1 MIPYQVISTSKYR
14 EALGLRSIPI
24 IPLLGISPSH
34 PVISDRTQFTLLHL
48 WCGRFVITHHQHAL
62 WVLDPSCNSVVATLA
77 ERLPIIDITCNKD
90 SVYLL
95 RPTKYPIVKLTLHT
109 DFKQHLS
116 PRKGLNNS
124 NISADISSALDSRS
138 CQMNIESVSDH
149 NSKTRSESLPIGANA
164 TVISTKEVPSSLL
177 EQNLSHDVKTHK
189 NSPEDRHVTSKD
201 VAGLTLAGMSIED
214 RVHRMHLS
222 SLDVESSSIAV
233 QSVLKKKKKKKKNPA
248 SHDTTG
254 KVIIY

>member
-1 MIPYQVISTSKYR
+1 MLPYQVISTSKYR

-34 PVISDRTQFTLLHL
+34 PVITDRTQFTLLHL

-95 RPTKYPIVKLTLHT
+95 RPTKYPIVKLTLHA

-116 PRKGLNNS
+116 PGKGLNTCNTS
-124 NISADISSALDSRS
+124 TDVSSALDSRS
-138 CQMNIESVSDH
+138 YQMNIESVSDH
-149 NSKTRSESLPIGANA
+149 NSKTRAGSLPIGANT
-164 TVISTKEVPSSLL
+164 TVISSKEVPPSLL
-177 EQNLSHDVKTHK
+177 EQNLSHDVTMHR
-189 NSPEDRHVTSKD
+189 NSPDDRHVPSND

-233 QSVLKKKKKKKKNPA
+233 QSVLKKKKKKKKKPA
-248 SHDTTG
+248 SHDTIG
-254 KVIIY
+254 KVII